1 MELALSEEQRMI
13 RDAAREVLAAHSDSA
28 AVRRAMEGEDGIDAD
43 LWARLSGEL
52 GWCGLALPEDEGG
65 LGLGRLEQALL
76 LESLGEHL
84 ACVPY
89 LASAVLAGEALQQA
103 GDATARRTWLP
114 ALAAGEAR
122 ATLAW
127 EGLQTPTLA
136 TTVAARRE
144 GGALSLTGRVDYVLD
159 GAGADWLLVP
169 ARLDGGLALCRVA
182 ADAPGVSRRAHTT
195 LDPTRA
201 VTSLV
206 LDAASA
212 DCLGEGAGVAEG
224 LARTRDLARLAL
236 AAEQLGVAQGCL
248 DRSVAYT
255 GERVQFGRAIAS
267 FQAIKHRCAEMMVR
281 VEAARSAVYGAAAT
295 ITADPAAAPREAA
308 MAKSVADEAA
318 FFCAQEAIQL
328 HGGVGFTWEYDPHLY
343 FKRAQANGAWLG
355 RGDALLAELAEALLG
370 PAEGESPC
378 R

>member
-1 MELALSEEQRMI
+1 MELALNEEQRMI
-13 RDAAREVLAAHSDSA
+13 RDAAREVLVAHSDSA
-28 AVRRAMEGEDGIDAD
+28 AVRRAMENDGGFDGA
-43 LWARLSGEL
+43 LWARLGAEL
-52 GWCGLALPEDEGG
+52 GWCGLHLPEDAGG

-76 LESLGEHL
+76 LEALGEHL
-84 ACVPY
+84 ACVP
-89 LASAVLAGEALQQA
+89 LFASVVLAGEALVQA
-103 GDATARRTWLP
+103 ADPAAYREWLP
-114 ALAAGEAR
+114 ALAAGERR

-136 TTVAARRE
+136 TTVAARRD
-144 GGALSLTGRVDYVLD
+144 GATLSLTGRVDYVLD

-182 ADAPGVSRRAHTT
+182 ADAPGVSRRALTT

-201 VTSLV
+201 VASLS
-206 LDAASA
+206 LEAAPA
-212 DCLGEGAGVAEG
+212 ECLGEGAAVAEG
-224 LARTRDLARLAL
+224 LARTRDLARLAV
-236 AAEQLGVAQGCL
+236 AAEQLGVAQRCL
-248 DRSVAYT
+248 ELSVAYT

-267 FQAIKHRCAEMMVR
+267 FQAVKHRCAEMMVR

-295 ITADPAAAPREAA
+295 ITDDPAAAPREAA

-318 FFCAQEAIQL
+318 FFCAREAIQL

-370 PAEGESPC
+370 PAEGEPSW